1 LTRDP
6 VGELETIY
14 RKLDLGDFEAF
25 RPNLEAYVSEQRNYK
40 ANRHPDL
47 EPAIRDQIRRRW
59 AGYFEK
65 YGYAEEMASV

>member
-1 LTRDP
+1 LAA
-6 VGELETIY
+6 IY
-14 RKLDLGDFEAF
+14 QKLDLGDFEAF
-25 RPNLEAYVSEQRNYK
+25 RPTLEAYVSQQRDYK

-47 EPAIRDQIRRRW
+47 EPAIRAQIRRRW